1 MSVNSATCLLIVIR
15 IPQSNQTELQFERRH
30 MNWCRIFNIQS
41 WTQCRFTIRLLDFM
55 TASLN
60 LHPFYNQKQKRW
72 TRLVMRKWAAV
83 GLEKVGQLTVSQ
95 ASVNKLLP
103 FHSSVSCVSTVC
115 PPKKKKTR
123 ASETTVILTVET
135 MVLKKG
141 PFIWI
146 KLNFNFHS
154 RTHQKNKFYF

>member
-60 LHPFYNQKQKRW
+60 LHPLYNQKQKRW

-95 ASVNKLLP
+95 ASVKSYCPSILL
-103 FHSSVSCVSTVC
+103 SAVC
-115 PPKKKKTR
+115 QQSARQKKKTR

-141 PFIWI
+141 QFIWI

-154 RTHQKNKFYF
+154 RTHQKNMFYF